1 MLVCIVYVIGF
12 VFVWKGF
19 FVNELVGVWL
29 FKEGIF
35 IVVFDVKVIRLLSM
49 FVYLFMYN

>member
-1 MLVCIVYVIGF
+1 MYVIGF